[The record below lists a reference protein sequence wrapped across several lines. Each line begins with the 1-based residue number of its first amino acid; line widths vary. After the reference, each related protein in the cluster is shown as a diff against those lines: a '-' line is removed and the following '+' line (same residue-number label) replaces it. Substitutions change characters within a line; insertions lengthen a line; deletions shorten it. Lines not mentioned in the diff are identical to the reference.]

1 MKKVKKLTKKIEKKN
16 QSKSKKI
23 ENNLDKLKFKF
34 NNPNRLNTY
43 W

>member
-1 MKKVKKLTKKIEKKN
+1 MKKLKNLTKKIEKKN
-16 QSKSKKI
+16 LTKSKKI

-34 NNPNRLNTY
+34 NDPNRLNTY

>member
-34 NNPNRLNTY
+34 NDPNRLNIY